1 MRTFVVGQ
9 YLRGQLSSLA
19 EGAIVAGVSKPTL
32 MRWLQAEGIDW
43 QVARLRHLASLHRK
57 AVMITEGKSVK
68 RPSKKEQRLEAAR
81 LKREWDK
88 ANAAKLEGV
97 PPTRG

>member
-19 EGAIVAGVSKPTL
+19 EGSIVAGVSKPTL

-43 QVARLRHLASLHRK
+43 QARRLRYLASLHRK

-68 RPSKKEQRLEAAR
+68 RPSKQEQRHEAER
-81 LKREWDK
+81 LKAKWDREH
-88 ANAAKLEGV
+88 GHHS
-97 PPTRG
+97 